1 MPNPKEAFAPI
12 PQQQT
17 EMMRRLL
24 GPEREPHEL
33 AAEIASL
40 RDEIAALREELRPM
54 PSLIA
59 TGRDVLDEF
68 KRLRC
73 DA

>member
-12 PQQQT
+12 QQQEA

-73 DA
+73 EA